1 MYVRECGIC
10 LETLPRWGDG
20 VSWLTCCGKVMR
32 MACAEE
38 FLDSTQ
44 GDKCPM

>member
-1 MYVRECGIC
+1 MYVLECGIC

-44 GDKCPM
+44 CDKCPM